1 MTALK
6 VLGIILLFFLLL
18 SFLRVGVIV
27 AFGVEQNVR
36 LRIGPVKL
44 TVLPKKEK
52 KPKEEKK
59 TDEPPAEEKT
69 PKEKKKRAL
78 PKLTS
83 SELRSLVGTAFG
95 ALGRTLR
102 RTCRRTR
109 IDPLEVCVVFAGDD
123 PADTAQTYGYACAA
137 LWTFTPKL
145 EELFYIPN
153 PSIHLE
159 MDFQAGETTAEG
171 TVGVSLRVCDLL
183 AILFTLAVPLG
194 RWFLRWRKAHRNDP
208 KSAARAEMQSSAEEA
223 PDLKMSETEQ
233 LSA

>member
-78 PKLTS
+78 PKLTPA
-83 SELRSLVGTAFG
+83 ELCSLVGTAFG

-109 IDPLEVCVVFAGDD
+109 IDPLEVCVIFSGDD
-123 PADTAQTYGYACAA
+123 PADTAQTYGYANAA
-137 LWTFTPKL
+137 LWTLMPKL
-145 EELFYIPN
+145 EELFYIPA
-153 PSIHLE
+153 PSIHLG

-171 TVGVSLRVCDLL
+171 TVGVSLRVCDLM

-194 RWFLRWRKAHRNDP
+194 KWFLRWRRAHRNDP
-208 KSAARAEMQSSAEEA
+208 KAAAQAEKQPSAGEA
-223 PDLKMSETEQ
+223 LDLKMSETEQ

>member
-6 VLGIILLFFLLL
+6 VLGIILLIFLLL
-18 SFLRVGVIV
+18 SFLRVGVIA
-27 AFGVEQNVR
+27 AFGAEQNVR

-52 KPKEEKK
+52 KPKEK

-78 PKLTS
+78 PKLTF

-109 IDPLEVCVVFAGDD
+109 IDPLEVCVIFAGDD
-123 PADTAQTYGYACAA
+123 PADTAQAYGYANAA
-137 LWTFTPKL
+137 LWTFMPKL
-145 EELFYIPN
+145 EELFYIPA
-153 PSIHLE
+153 PLIHLG
-159 MDFQAGETTAEG
+159 MDFQTGETTAEG
-171 TVGVSLRVCDLL
+171 TVGVSLRVCDLM

-194 RWFLRWRKAHRNDP
+194 KWFLCWRSAHRNDP
-208 KSAARAEMQSSAEEA
+208 KPAAQAETQPSAGEA
-223 PDLKMSETEQ
+223 PDLKISETEQ